1 MKKTFQVENVK
12 CGGCAQTL
20 RTKLEPLFGPVRVDL
35 MVQPREITLEI
46 EDERLDELRAAL
58 REIGYPL
65 SSEKLGF
72 VSGTEA
78 KVKSFVSCAV
88 GRMQKDEES

>member
-1 MKKTFQVENVK
+1 MKKVFQVKNVK

-35 MVQPREITLEI
+35 MVEPREISLEI
-46 EDERLDELRAAL
+46 EEERMDELRMAL

-65 SSEKLGF
+65 TSDNLNF
-72 VSGTEA
+72 VEGA
-78 KVKSFVSCAV
+78 GARVKSFVSCAV
-88 GRMQKDEES
+88 GRMHKEEDT